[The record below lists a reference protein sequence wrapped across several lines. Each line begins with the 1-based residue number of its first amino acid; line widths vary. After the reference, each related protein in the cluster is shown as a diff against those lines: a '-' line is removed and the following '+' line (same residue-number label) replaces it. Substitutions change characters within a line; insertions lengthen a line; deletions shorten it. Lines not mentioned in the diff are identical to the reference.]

1 MPTLRSLADLRQ
13 QLAGLSRGAA
23 TQDAGRV
30 GFGAALLDAQLGG
43 GLERAALHELLA
55 GGVADQPAAVAVA
68 LGLAG
73 RAAQGRPL
81 LWVRQ
86 DAQGM
91 AMGRPHPPG
100 LAELGL
106 DPAQLLLVRTAD
118 AMATLRAGAD
128 GARCA
133 ALGAVLIEP
142 FGAPRQ
148 LDLTASRRLSLAA
161 QATGVF
167 TLLLRGLPA
176 TPGAAT
182 PSAAQTRWLV
192 ASRPSRALAAN
203 APGPPAAGLRLLRHR
218 RGLGEQEWHV
228 EWDCEQRAFRDAP
241 EISAAR
247 PRAAPLFGAVVA
259 FPADRPAASGGA
271 GAGGAGAGGAVAA

>member
-30 GFGAALLDAQLGG
+30 GFGAALPDAQLGG

-55 GGVADQPAAVAVA
+55 DGVADQPAAVAVA

-161 QATGVF
+161 QAAGVF
-167 TLLLRGLPA
+167 TLLLRGAPA
-176 TPGAAT
+176 TPSHPQRRANPLAGGQPAVARAGGECAGAA
-182 PSAAQTRWLV
+182 R
-192 ASRPSRALAAN
+192 RRA
-203 APGPPAAGLRLLRHR
+203 
-218 RGLGEQEWHV
+218 
-228 EWDCEQRAFRDAP
+228 
-241 EISAAR
+241 
-247 PRAAPLFGAVVA
+247 
-259 FPADRPAASGGA
+259 
-271 GAGGAGAGGAVAA
+271 AVAAPSPRTGRTGMACGVGL

>member
-1 MPTLRSLADLRQ
+1 MPTNHTLADLRL
-13 QLAGLSRGAA
+13 QLARLSRRPAA
-23 TQDAGRV
+23 QDAALV
-30 GFGAALLDAQLGG
+30 GFGVTLLDAQLGG
-43 GLERAALHELLA
+43 GIERAGLHELLA
-55 GGVADQPAAVAVA
+55 DGVADQPAAVAVA
-68 LGLAG
+68 LGLVV
-73 RAAQGRPL
+73 RAAGERPV

-86 DAQGM
+86 DAQGI
-91 AMGRPHPPG
+91 AVGRPHPPG

-106 DPAQLLLVRTAD
+106 DPARVLLVRAVD
-118 AMATLRAGAD
+118 AVATLRAGAD

-161 QATGVF
+161 QAAGVF
-167 TLLLRGLPA
+167 TLLLRTAPS
-176 TPGAAT
+176 PPSAAT

-192 ASRPSRALAAN
+192 TSRPSRALQAN
-203 APGPPAAGLRLLRHR
+203 APGPPAFVLRLLRHR

-241 EISAAR
+241 EPSAAR
-247 PRAAPLFGAVVA
+247 PRVAPLFGTVVA
-259 FPADRPAASGGA
+259 FPADRPTA
-271 GAGGAGAGGAVAA
+271 AGGAVAA

>member
-1 MPTLRSLADLRQ
+1 MPPLRSLADLRQ
-13 QLAGLSRGAA
+13 QLADLSRGAA

-55 GGVADQPAAVAVA
+55 DDVADQPTAVAVA
-68 LGLAG
+68 LGRAG
-73 RAAQGRPL
+73 RAAEGRPM

-91 AMGRPHPPG
+91 AVGRPHPPG

-106 DPAQLLLVRTAD
+106 DPAQLLLVRTED

-161 QATGVF
+161 QAAGVF
-167 TLLLRGLPA
+167 TLLLRGVP
-176 TPGAAT
+176 AT

-203 APGPPAAGLRLLRHR
+203 APGPPAFVLRLLRHR

-228 EWDCEQRAFRDAP
+228 EWDCEQRAFRDASEP
-241 EISAAR
+241 FAAR
-247 PRAAPLFGAVVA
+247 PRAAPLPGAVVA
-259 FPADRPAASGGA
+259 FPADRPAAAS
-271 GAGGAGAGGAVAA
+271 GAVAA